1 MATKQG
7 KFLRSKFIVR
17 LKTQAQFNYFMN
29 ITHFFFYVH
38 LSLQPE
44 DGSVNSSR
52 DVLLCR
58 KKVIVFLCRLT
69 DKCDFCQGTLY
80 INHIV
85 VSLLRWVSGGT

>member
-1 MATKQG
+1 MCICHCSQKMAQ
-7 KFLRSKFIVR
+7 LI
-17 LKTQAQFNYFMN
+17 QAETCYC
-29 ITHFFFYVH
+29 V
-38 LSLQPE
+38 E
-44 DGSVNSSR
+44 
-52 DVLLCR
+52 